1 MIKLIKSQIRKDR
14 TILSIFLLIM
24 ILSTFLMNIG
34 LMASK
39 YEDLF
44 DEYVDELNLPDFI
57 SFIASYYV
65 PDSEDDIRE
74 MFEHADYVGRCM
86 LSFL

>member
-1 MIKLIKSQIRKDR
+1 
-14 TILSIFLLIM
+14 
-24 ILSTFLMNIG
+24 MNIG

-39 YEDLF
+39 YESLF
-44 DEYVDELNLPDFI
+44 DEYVDELELPDFI

-74 MFEHADYVGRCM
+74 MFEECTSLVSLPDISKFVNNNIDKKKFPLNEC
-86 LSFL
+86 LSLIFIPKNK